1 MNNLDA
7 ILEVAIGLVFVWIIL
22 SAATMEA
29 QNVFGRLFQTKAKF
43 LRKMILEMFGGDEK
57 YVEAF
62 YEHPAIQELYRR
74 GIFNRRKYPDYIPNP
89 VFAEV
94 ALEIFVN
101 LGIGEDE
108 RKDGVSL
115 QEIINRV
122 DTIYKDNP
130 ILGYNLRR
138 ILPNFDGDEFIAKSR
153 SIEKRAGEIKKGV
166 ESWFDASMIRA
177 SFWYKEKAQV
187 IAFLLG
193 LSIAFAINV
202 DTVEIARQLWRDP
215 TLRQTLV
222 AQAEAIKPESEPISV
237 VDLEGYYQDLHLP
250 VGWTSDRLET
260 TSCSGIS
267 VQNDYLVVATEGGCY
282 QVSSLPAFGDF
293 WGWVVK
299 LLGLTFSAFAA
310 MQGAPFWFDM
320 LRKLLDL
327 KNGSKE
333 SGAEP
338 PASPP
343 VPVAPPV
350 QPSPPPQEYPEAVG

>member
-7 ILEVAIGLVFVWIIL
+7 ILEVAIGLVFVWLIL

-29 QNVFGRLFQTKAKF
+29 QNVFGRIFQLRANF
-43 LRKMILEMFGGDEK
+43 LEKSISDMFGGEKK
-57 YVEAF
+57 YVDAF
-62 YEHPAIQELYRR
+62 YAHPAIQELYRKGFLHR
-74 GIFNRRKYPDYIPNP
+74 TKRPDYIPNP

-94 ALEIFVN
+94 AFEVFLN
-101 LGIGEDE
+101 LGLGKNE
-108 RKDGVSL
+108 REVDSISL
-115 QEIINRV
+115 QEIIDRV
-122 DTIYKDNP
+122 EVINDANP
-130 ILGYNLRR
+130 VLGYNLRR
-138 ILPNFDGDEFIAKSR
+138 LLPGFNGEEIISKSR
-153 SIEKRAGEIKKGV
+153 SFEQKAAEMKKNAEG
-166 ESWFDASMIRA
+166 WFDSSMTRA

-193 LSIAFAINV
+193 LLIAFVINI

-222 AQAEAIKPESEPISV
+222 AQAEAMDIEGDPISV
-237 VDLEGYYQDLHLP
+237 TDLEEYYKDINLP

-260 TSCSGIS
+260 TTCAGVS
-267 VQNDYLVVATEGGCY
+267 VKEDYLVVATEGGCY

-320 LRKLLDL
+320 LRKLLDI
-327 KNGSKE
+327 KGGGSKSE
-333 SGAEP
+333 EKEEKAPAPP
-338 PASPP
+338 PAPA
-343 VPVAPPV
+343 APP
-350 QPSPPPQEYPEAVG
+350 QYQEAVG